1 MLSAMSVSTQQ
12 NQRENYIRIKRKIEI
27 SVFVKPKSEVPK
39 SKVPK
44 SRPNFIH
51 LIKSSTNVHSYYC
64 YCDLLL
70 LLLLLLLLFIVYCYC
85 YGYCYWYL

>member
-1 MLSAMSVSTQQ
+1 MLSAMYVSTQQ

-27 SVFVKPKSEVPK
+27 YLPVFVKPKSEVPM

-51 LIKSSTNVHSYYC
+51 LIKSSTNA
-64 YCDLLL
+64 
-70 LLLLLLLLFIVYCYC
+70 
-85 YGYCYWYL
+85 

>member
-12 NQRENYIRIKRKIEI
+12 DQRENYIRIKRKIEI
-27 SVFVKPKSEVPK
+27 SVFVKPEVSK

-51 LIKSSTNVHSYYC
+51 LIKSSTNV
-64 YCDLLL
+64 L
-70 LLLLLLLLFIVYCYC
+70 
-85 YGYCYWYL
+85 